1 MIDTVNVWHKMIESR
16 DIAGLDHLLSD
27 DVVFYSPVVHTPQS
41 GKTVTTMYL
50 TAAYR
55 VFLNDTFRY
64 VREVVGEYDA
74 VLEFIVEIDGVIV
87 NGVDMLKW
95 NDDGK
100 LTEFKVMLRPL
111 KAVNIIHEKMAAML
125 IGRS

>member
-74 VLEFIVEIDGVIV
+74 VLEFIVEIDGVMV

>member
-27 DVVFYSPVVHTPQS
+27 DVVFFSPVVHTPQS

-64 VREVVGEYDA
+64 VREVVGEHDA

>member
-1 MIDTVNVWHKMIESR
+1 M
-16 DIAGLDHLLSD
+16 
-27 DVVFYSPVVHTPQS
+27 
-41 GKTVTTMYL
+41 
-50 TAAYR
+50 
-55 VFLNDTFRY
+55 
-64 VREVVGEYDA
+64 
-74 VLEFIVEIDGVIV
+74 LEFIVEIDGVIV